1 MPTNDGFVPNYPLP
15 RFLSRPADRREQP
28 GIGRAGNRTVT
39 SSRVDVMTSTLI
51 GMATAIGILTVGD
64 PVALFADVKTSLLD
78 ISRLQFGVGQ
88 STPAIQSPPAPQ
100 NLPPTASD
108 APTRHEIATAPEP
121 ADQSQTKISQPSTED
136 LFKQYQVWVAY
147 EEKGAKVEPVQPVRD
162 APEQVVQVARPKLEI
177 MKTHRQVRRVRHARA
192 DIQNSRRRVRQ
203 TQNARVQ
210 VRPI

>member
-1 MPTNDGFVPNYPLP
+1 
-15 RFLSRPADRREQP
+15 
-28 GIGRAGNRTVT
+28 
-39 SSRVDVMTSTLI
+39 
-51 GMATAIGILTVGD
+51 
-64 PVALFADVKTSLLD
+64 
-78 ISRLQFGVGQ
+78 
-88 STPAIQSPPAPQ
+88 SPPAPQ

-136 LFKQYQVWVAY
+136 LFKQYQAWVAD

-162 APEQVVQVARPKLEI
+162 APEQVVQDARPKLEI
-177 MKTHRQVRRVRHARA
+177 MKTHRRVWRVRHARA

-210 VRPI
+210 KAMRPDSNESSIGPLNFCANSRQPLSGSLASVLGCNSFARSPT